1 MAEIKV
7 NDNTFDVEEF
17 FWVLDNIRESGKMN
31 MFGAPKWL
39 EENMDL
45 TKEQWSPALNIQKL
59 LLSYLSMI
67 EDPNPDDPL
76 VPEIAW
82 FYRKDRKKYEATARQ
97 WTRAF
102 AF

>member
-7 NDNTFDVEEF
+7 NEDTFDVEEF

-45 TKEQWSPALNIQKL
+45 TKAQAKQVF
-59 LLSYLSMI
+59 M
-67 EDPNPDDPL
+67 
-76 VPEIAW
+76 AW
-82 FYRKDRKKYEATARQ
+82 TETFNATS
-97 WTRAF
+97 
-102 AF
+102 

>member
-7 NDNTFDVEEF
+7 NDDTFDVEEF

-45 TKEQWSPALNIQKL
+45 TKEQAKQVSQKEAELSKKFEKEMASFKKGLGIKLPKKKAKSEEKL
-59 LLSYLSMI
+59 LWRM
-67 EDPNPDDPL
+67 
-76 VPEIAW
+76 
-82 FYRKDRKKYEATARQ
+82 
-97 WTRAF
+97 
-102 AF
+102 

>member
-7 NDNTFDVEEF
+7 NDDTFDVEEF

-45 TKEQWSPALNIQKL
+45 TKEQAKQVF
-59 LLSYLSMI
+59 M
-67 EDPNPDDPL
+67 
-76 VPEIAW
+76 AW
-82 FYRKDRKKYEATARQ
+82 TETFNATS
-97 WTRAF
+97 
-102 AF
+102 

>member
-7 NDNTFDVEEF
+7 NDDTFDVEEF

-45 TKEQWSPALNIQKL
+45 TKEQAKQVFMDWSETFN
-59 LLSYLSMI
+59 
-67 EDPNPDDPL
+67 
-76 VPEIAW
+76 
-82 FYRKDRKKYEATARQ
+82 ATS
-97 WTRAF
+97 
-102 AF
+102 

>member
-7 NDNTFDVEEF
+7 KDDTFDVEEF

-45 TKEQWSPALNIQKL
+45 TKEQAKQVFMAWSETFN
-59 LLSYLSMI
+59 
-67 EDPNPDDPL
+67 
-76 VPEIAW
+76 
-82 FYRKDRKKYEATARQ
+82 ATS
-97 WTRAF
+97 
-102 AF
+102 

>member
-7 NDNTFDVEEF
+7 NDDTFDVEEF

-45 TKEQWSPALNIQKL
+45 TKEQAKQVFMAWSETFN
-59 LLSYLSMI
+59 
-67 EDPNPDDPL
+67 
-76 VPEIAW
+76 
-82 FYRKDRKKYEATARQ
+82 ATS
-97 WTRAF
+97 
-102 AF
+102 